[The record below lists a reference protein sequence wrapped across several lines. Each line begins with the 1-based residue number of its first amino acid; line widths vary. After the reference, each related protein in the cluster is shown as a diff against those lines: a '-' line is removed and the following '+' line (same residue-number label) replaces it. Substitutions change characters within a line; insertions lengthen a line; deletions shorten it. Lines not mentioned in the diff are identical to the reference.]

1 MMPHPFKG
9 QNRLKPSKP
18 HSSDVE
24 VGVDGVGAVT
34 GVDGDGTLTGVDGDG
49 AITGVDGD
57 GATTGVGALTGVG
70 AVGTTTGLR
79 IGAATGAFFGKLG
92 DALGRSVCCISTMK

>member
-18 HSSDVE
+18 QGSDVE
-24 VGVDGVGAVT
+24 VGVGAVT
-34 GVDGDGTLTGVDGDG
+34 GVDGDGTITGVDGDG